1 MAGLR
6 HPPPSFLTGEG
17 MTRLT
22 IRRGGTN
29 RVRATF
35 VADQSA
41 GIARNLSGL
50 TLILI
55 DQSPNIAPPALAIVP
70 PATGGQI
77 EVLWTDEQTAPL
89 APGAGKVWL
98 TLGFENDS
106 GEREVLPTLTFDVE

>member
-1 MAGLR
+1 M
-6 HPPPSFLTGEG
+6 
-17 MTRLT
+17 
-22 IRRGGTN
+22 
-29 RVRATF
+29 RATF
-35 VADQSA
+35 FADQSA

>member
-1 MAGLR
+1 
-6 HPPPSFLTGEG
+6 

-22 IRRGGTN
+22 IRRGGTK

-35 VADQSA
+35 FADQSA
-41 GIARNLSGL
+41 GIARDLSGL

-55 DQSPNIAPPALAIVP
+55 DQSPNIVLPALAILS

-77 EVLWTDEQTAPL
+77 EVMWTDEQTAPL

-98 TLGFENDS
+98 TLGFVNDS

>member
-1 MAGLR
+1 
-6 HPPPSFLTGEG
+6 

-22 IRRGGTN
+22 IRRSGTK

-35 VADQSA
+35 FADQVA
-41 GIARNLSGL
+41 GIARDLSGL
-50 TLILI
+50 TLMVI
-55 DQSPNIAPPALAIVP
+55 DQSPNIASPALAILS

-89 APGAGKVWL
+89 KSGAGRVWL
-98 TLGFENDS
+98 TLGFENDR

>member
-1 MAGLR
+1 
-6 HPPPSFLTGEG
+6 

-22 IRRGGTN
+22 IRRGGTK

-35 VADQSA
+35 FADQGV
-41 GIARNLSGL
+41 GIARDLSGL
-50 TLILI
+50 ALIVI
-55 DQSPNIAPPALAIVP
+55 DQSPNIAPPALAILP

-77 EVLWTDEQTAPL
+77 ELLWTDEQTAPL
-89 APGAGKVWL
+89 KSGAGRVWL

>member
-1 MAGLR
+1 
-6 HPPPSFLTGEG
+6 

-22 IRRGGTN
+22 IRRGGTK
-29 RVRATF
+29 RVRATLF
-35 VADQSA
+35 ADRVA
-41 GIARNLSGL
+41 GIARDLTGL
-50 TLILI
+50 TLMVI
-55 DQSPNIAPPALAIVP
+55 DQSPNIVPPALAILP

-89 APGAGKVWL
+89 KAGAGRVWL

>member
-1 MAGLR
+1 
-6 HPPPSFLTGEG
+6 

-22 IRRGGTN
+22 IRRGGTK

-35 VADQSA
+35 FADQSA
-41 GIARNLSGL
+41 GLARDLSGL
-50 TLILI
+50 TLMVI
-55 DQSPNIAPPALAIVP
+55 DQSPNIAPPALSILTPVS
-70 PATGGQI
+70 GGQI
-77 EVLWTDEQTAPL
+77 EVLWSDEQTAPL

>member
-1 MAGLR
+1 
-6 HPPPSFLTGEG
+6 

-22 IRRGGTN
+22 IRRGGTK
-29 RVRATF
+29 RVCATF
-35 VADQSA
+35 FADQSA

-55 DQSPNIAPPALAIVP
+55 DQSPNIAPPSFAILP

-77 EVLWTDEQTAPL
+77 EVLWSDEQTAPL

-106 GEREVLPTLTFDVE
+106 GEREVLPTITFDVE

>member
-1 MAGLR
+1 
-6 HPPPSFLTGEG
+6 

-22 IRRGGTN
+22 IRRGGTK

-35 VADQSA
+35 FSDQGA
-41 GIARNLSGL
+41 GIARDLSGL
-50 TLILI
+50 AFMVI
-55 DQSPNIAPPALAIVP
+55 DQSPNIAPPALVILP

-89 APGAGKVWL
+89 KGGAGRVWL

>member
-1 MAGLR
+1 
-6 HPPPSFLTGEG
+6 

-22 IRRGGTN
+22 IRRGSTK

-35 VADQSA
+35 FADQVA
-41 GIARNLSGL
+41 GIARDLTGL
-50 TLILI
+50 TLMVI
-55 DQSPNIAPPALAIVP
+55 DQSQNIVPPTLAILP

-77 EVLWTDEQTAPL
+77 EVLWTDEQTAQL
-89 APGAGKVWL
+89 KSGAGRVWL

>member
-1 MAGLR
+1 
-6 HPPPSFLTGEG
+6 

-22 IRRGGTN
+22 IRRGGTK

-35 VADQSA
+35 FANQAA
-41 GIARNLSGL
+41 GLARDLSGL
-50 TLILI
+50 TLMVI
-55 DQSPNIAPPALAIVP
+55 DQSRNIVPPALAILP
-70 PATGGQI
+70 PATDGQI

-89 APGAGKVWL
+89 KAGAGRVWL

>member
-1 MAGLR
+1 
-6 HPPPSFLTGEG
+6 

-22 IRRGGTN
+22 IRRGGTK

-35 VADQSA
+35 FADQGA
-41 GIARNLSGL
+41 GIARDLSGL
-50 TLILI
+50 ALMVI
-55 DQSPNIAPPALAIVP
+55 DQSPNIAPPALAILL

-89 APGAGKVWL
+89 KAGAGRVWL

-106 GEREVLPTLTFDVE
+106 GEPIILAERHAVSELVEI

>member
-1 MAGLR
+1 
-6 HPPPSFLTGEG
+6 

-22 IRRGGTN
+22 IRRGGTK

-35 VADQSA
+35 FADQGT
-41 GIARNLSGL
+41 GIARDLSDL
-50 TLILI
+50 ALIVI
-55 DQSPNIAPPALAIVP
+55 DQSPSIAPPALAILP

-89 APGAGKVWL
+89 KSGAGRVWL

>member
-1 MAGLR
+1 
-6 HPPPSFLTGEG
+6 

-22 IRRGGTN
+22 IRRGGTK

-35 VADQSA
+35 FVDQSA
-41 GIARNLSGL
+41 GVARDLTGL
-50 TLILI
+50 ALMVI
-55 DQSPNIAPPALAIVP
+55 DQSPNIAPPALTILS

-89 APGAGKVWL
+89 APGAGRVWL
-98 TLGFENDS
+98 TLGFENDT

>member
-1 MAGLR
+1 
-6 HPPPSFLTGEG
+6 

-22 IRRGGTN
+22 IRRGGTK

-35 VADQSA
+35 VADQGA
-41 GIARNLSGL
+41 GIARDLSGL
-50 TLILI
+50 ALMVI
-55 DQSPNIAPPALAIVP
+55 DQSPNIAPPALAILL

-89 APGAGKVWL
+89 KAGAGRVWL

>member
-1 MAGLR
+1 MAGAAAPATLL
-6 HPPPSFLTGEG
+6 STGEG

-22 IRRGGTN
+22 IRRGGTK

-35 VADQSA
+35 FADQGA
-41 GIARNLSGL
+41 GIARDLSGL
-50 TLILI
+50 ALMVI
-55 DQSPNIAPPALAIVP
+55 DQSPNIVPPALAILP

-89 APGAGKVWL
+89 KAGTGKVWL
-98 TLGFENDS
+98 TLGFENDN

>member
-1 MAGLR
+1 
-6 HPPPSFLTGEG
+6 

-22 IRRGGTN
+22 IRRGGTK

-35 VADQSA
+35 FADQSA
-41 GIARNLSGL
+41 GIARDLSGL
-50 TLILI
+50 TLIRV
-55 DQSPNIAPPALAIVP
+55 DQSPNIAPPALAILP
-70 PATGGQI
+70 PATSGQI
-77 EVLWTDEQTAPL
+77 EVLWTDEQTASL

>member
-1 MAGLR
+1 MAGAAAPATLL
-6 HPPPSFLTGEG
+6 STGEG

-22 IRRGGTN
+22 IRRGGTK

-35 VADQSA
+35 FADQGA
-41 GIARNLSGL
+41 GIARDLSGL
-50 TLILI
+50 ALMVI
-55 DQSPNIAPPALAIVP
+55 DQSPNIVPPALAILP

-77 EVLWTDEQTAPL
+77 DELWTDEQTAPL
-89 APGAGKVWL
+89 KAGAGRVWL

>member
-1 MAGLR
+1 
-6 HPPPSFLTGEG
+6 

-22 IRRGGTN
+22 IRRGGTK

-35 VADQSA
+35 FADHGA
-41 GIARNLSGL
+41 GIARDLSGL
-50 TLILI
+50 ALIVI
-55 DQSPNIAPPALAIVP
+55 DQSPNIAPPALAILP

-77 EVLWTDEQTAPL
+77 EVLWTDEQTAQL
-89 APGAGKVWL
+89 KSGAGRVWL